1 MKETE
6 IRRRATAYVIGFTMS
21 LVATFCSFGIVYGAG
36 EGGWFSISKTGVVV
50 IVVVLALLQLLIQLL
65 YFLHLGREPKP
76 RLNGMAFAFMSM
88 VVLIIG
94 LGSLW
99 VMYNLDYN
107 MMPHD
112 PEKHMEIEENIN
124 VDHSQMQH

>member
-1 MKETE
+1 MSDQEFKKR
-6 IRRRATAYVIGFTMS
+6 ITAYVIGFGLS
-21 LVATFCSFGIVYGAG
+21 LFTTLIAFALVYTAVFSSAVTVATIIA
-36 EGGWFSISKTGVVV
+36 
-50 IVVVLALLQLLIQLL
+50 LALAQLLIQLF
-65 YFLHLGREPKP
+65 YFLHLGREAKP

-99 VMYNLDYN
+99 VMHNLDYN

-112 PEKHMEIEENIN
+112 PTMHMEKEENIN
-124 VDHSQMQH
+124 VNNHQHHSH